1 LQLDPNNALA
11 REGFWE
17 VHRSLDLDALARDK
31 DLLAVVDFDLCL
43 DRAGSLL
50 IAGKPTAAQMQEAN
64 RLLEMVLSL
73 RPDFRPAVDYWRAV
87 AHTHLR
93 EYDVAAR
100 ELEQIIDPGHYGPGN
115 AHRQSVLLPAW
126 QLALTLHEELR
137 KRVGQPQLATP
148 GRRMDA
154 IAAVERHL
162 AANPGDANVE
172 PLKRLLYSDITEA
185 EYDTYAGEGGT
196 APLFDHAYT
205 QHLGLALINDD
216 SRWRRGG
223 EYLRLAARGLPTLG
237 PTIFMEIGKAHQ
249 RVGNHDEARHNFEL
263 AKRAGKSV
271 GPKNLAEAERQ
282 AYFATVKW
290 LGEEAMGRGDLDY
303 AIENIH
309 LCTESERSGL
319 ETLRLLAELYERR
332 SKECEARGD
341 NRAAS
346 ESVLKALRAND
357 MALVY
362 NPRDKD
368 LLERKDRYYYSVM
381 PDVLQSHLEELK
393 AGFDFDYCLRK
404 GRGILENRAMTGPE
418 WLDVAYHL
426 VQLVMVGKPEWLQAK
441 VLLARSMLR
450 FGEREKALALLEK
463 VRTPKPEK
471 FASGEDEDAW
481 FQSCQLLGDLYMELG
496 RPDEAV
502 PCYTDYR
509 RSAKSG
515 ARTLYKLGEAHEQL
529 GDRAKAAKYY
539 EQVTA
544 YEGNPLAGDA
554 YEALHRVKGG

>member
-1 LQLDPNNALA
+1 
-11 REGFWE
+11 
-17 VHRSLDLDALARDK
+17 
-31 DLLAVVDFDLCL
+31 
-43 DRAGSLL
+43 
-50 IAGKPTAAQMQEAN
+50 
-64 RLLEMVLSL
+64 
-73 RPDFRPAVDYWRAV
+73 
-87 AHTHLR
+87 
-93 EYDVAAR
+93 
-100 ELEQIIDPGHYGPGN
+100 
-115 AHRQSVLLPAW
+115 
-126 QLALTLHEELR
+126 
-137 KRVGQPQLATP
+137 
-148 GRRMDA
+148 
-154 IAAVERHL
+154 
-162 AANPGDANVE
+162 
-172 PLKRLLYSDITEA
+172 
-185 EYDTYAGEGGT
+185 
-196 APLFDHAYT
+196 
-205 QHLGLALINDD
+205 
-216 SRWRRGG
+216 
-223 EYLRLAARGLPTLG
+223 
-237 PTIFMEIGKAHQ
+237 MEIGKAHQ

-271 GPKNLAEAERQ
+271 GPKNLAEQERQ
-282 AYFATVKW
+282 SYFAVVKF
-290 LGEEAMGRGDLDY
+290 LGEDAMARGDLDY

-341 NRAAS
+341 HRAAS

-381 PDVLQSHLEELK
+381 PDVLQTHLEELK

-404 GRGILENRAMTGPE
+404 GRSILENRNMTGPE

-450 FGEREKALALLEK
+450 FGERDKALALLEK
-463 VRTPKPEK
+463 VRSPKPEK

-481 FQSCQLLGDLYMELG
+481 YQSCQLLGDLYMELG

-502 PCYTDYR
+502 PCYTDFR
-509 RSAKSG
+509 RSSKSG
-515 ARTLYKLGEAHEQL
+515 ARTLYKLGEAYEQL
-529 GDRAKAAKYY
+529 GDRAKAAKCY